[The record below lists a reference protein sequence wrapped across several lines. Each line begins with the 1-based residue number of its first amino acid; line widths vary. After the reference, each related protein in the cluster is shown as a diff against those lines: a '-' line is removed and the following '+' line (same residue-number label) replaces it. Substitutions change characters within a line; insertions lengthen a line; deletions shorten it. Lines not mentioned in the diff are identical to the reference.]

1 MQKFLRQAPLVFF
14 AYLLLAILLGVL
26 LDSLNYWLIVT
37 NHMLWFTLSLLVPVS
52 LTVVS
57 IVKRNEL
64 SKASIFAAQA
74 FPLLAVAYSFYASS
88 PISGVSNGL
97 IAVSTLIPFLCAYVL
112 SLLRLGS
119 HWVRGMIVALNTL
132 LLLLFLGLFF
142 LAVTFGSLGETSVF
156 RESVSL
162 GEQYVASIEVVDSG
176 ALGGATNV
184 LVEDRATS
192 IPVGFGR
199 FARVKYV
206 YSGEWNEFRTTFVKW
221 KDYHTLVVNWKEF
234 TMSNE
239 FFQSTP

>member
-1 MQKFLRQAPLVFF
+1 MQKFLRQAPLIFF
-14 AYLLLAILLGVL
+14 AYLLLMNILGVL
-26 LDSLNYWLIVT
+26 LDSLNYGLIVT
-37 NHMLWFTLSLLVPVS
+37 SRVSWFTLSLLVPVS

-74 FPLLAVAYSFYASS
+74 LPVLMFVYYYFIDSL
-88 PISGVSNGL
+88 ICGVSTSL
-97 IAVSTLIPFLCAYVL
+97 IAIHTLILFVCAYVL

-119 HWVRGMIVALNTL
+119 HWVRGMIVTLNTL

-156 RESVSL
+156 RESVSP

-206 YSGEWNEFRTTFVKW
+206 YSGEWNEFRTIFVKW
-221 KDYHTLVVNWKEF
+221 KDDHTLVVNWKEY
-234 TMSNE
+234 TLSNE
-239 FFQSTP
+239 FFQRRS

>member
-1 MQKFLRQAPLVFF
+1 MQKFLRQAPLIFVV
-14 AYLLLAILLGVL
+14 YLLLAILLGVL
-26 LDSLNYWLIVT
+26 LDSLNYGLIVT
-37 NHMLWFTLSLLVPVS
+37 SRVSWFTSSILVPVS

-64 SKASIFAAQA
+64 SKASVVAAQTL
-74 FPLLAVAYSFYASS
+74 PLLAIAYTLFASL
-88 PISGVSNGL
+88 PFSGVSNGL

-112 SLLRLGS
+112 SLLRLS
-119 HWVRGMIVALNTL
+119 CHWVRGIIFTLNTL

-142 LAVTFGSLGETSVF
+142 LEVTFGSLGETSVF
-156 RESVSL
+156 RESVSPDK
-162 GEQYVASIEVVDSG
+162 QYVASIEVADSG

-184 LVEDRATS
+184 FVEDRATN

-199 FARVKYV
+199 FARVQYV

-221 KDYHTLVVNWKEF
+221 KDDRTLVVNWKEF

-239 FFQSTP
+239 FFQHKP